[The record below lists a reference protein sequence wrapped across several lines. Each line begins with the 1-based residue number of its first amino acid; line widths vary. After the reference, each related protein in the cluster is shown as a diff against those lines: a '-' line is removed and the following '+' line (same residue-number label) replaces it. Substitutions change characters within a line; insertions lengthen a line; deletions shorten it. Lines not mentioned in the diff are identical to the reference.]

1 MGAGK
6 TAIGKRLA
14 DALGMPFV
22 DADRELEARTG
33 ASINLI
39 FELEGEKGF
48 REREH
53 ELLADLT
60 QQQSIVLATGG
71 GAVLNPLNRQ
81 YLSSRGLV
89 VYLQAG
95 VELQLKR
102 LAQDRQRP
110 LLRFPDRE
118 QRLRDMARIR
128 NPLYEAVADIT
139 VPAADISV
147 VPMTQQV
154 LAAIRAFQQQG
165 QQKNAD
171 ETGTSS
177 VG

>member
-14 DALGMPFV
+14 EALSMPFI

-48 REREH
+48 REREN
-53 ELLADLT
+53 ELLAELT
-60 QQQSIVLATGG
+60 QQQAIVLATGG
-71 GAVLNPLNRQ
+71 GAVLNPQNRH

-110 LLRFPDRE
+110 LLQFPDRE
-118 QRLRDMARIR
+118 QRLRDMARMR
-128 NPLYEAVADIT
+128 NPLYKAVADIT

-154 LAAIRAFQQQG
+154 LTAIRSFQQQG
-165 QQKNAD
+165 QHKDGD